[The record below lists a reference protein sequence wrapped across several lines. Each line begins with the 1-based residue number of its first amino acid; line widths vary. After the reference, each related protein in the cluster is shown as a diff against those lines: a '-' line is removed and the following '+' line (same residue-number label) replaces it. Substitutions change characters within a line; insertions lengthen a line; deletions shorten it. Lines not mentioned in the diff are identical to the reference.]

1 MVSVAV
7 RVKRYRDED
16 GRMNA
21 GTVKLRGLSDGFA
34 RLVRLAPPLLMENS
48 SHFTNIPFKTVEVKK
63 KEEEKEVEIEDDE
76 PLVQL
81 LSMSLAATR
90 PLTNSGDALL
100 IV

>member
-1 MVSVAV
+1 MVSVTV
-7 RVKRYRDED
+7 RVKRYKDED

-21 GTVKLRGLSDGFA
+21 GTVKLRGLNDGFA
-34 RLVRLAPPLLMENS
+34 RLVRLAPLLMENS
-48 SHFTNIPFKTVEVKK
+48 SHFTVMPFNTVEVKN
-63 KEEEKEVEIEDDE
+63 EEEGEADIEEE
-76 PLVQL
+76 PIVQL